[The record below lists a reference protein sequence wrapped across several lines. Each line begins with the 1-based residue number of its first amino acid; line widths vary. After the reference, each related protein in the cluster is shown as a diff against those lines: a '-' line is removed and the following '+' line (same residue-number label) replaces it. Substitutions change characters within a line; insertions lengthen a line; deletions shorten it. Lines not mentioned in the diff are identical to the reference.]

1 MAYGFFF
8 MASYPIVEA
17 GVMHA
22 VHDSVRGRAFGLWI
36 TIGGFIG
43 SLAHWLVGHWVE
55 GFGPRA
61 SQPETYYP
69 LYAGLA
75 LILVLS
81 LAGLPCLERV
91 QRLEHAPTDTTEPAR
106 ANPADSSLA
115 PRASE

>member
-36 TIGGFIG
+36 TIG
-43 SLAHWLVGHWVE
+43 AVHRQ
-55 GFGPRA
+55 PRA
-61 SQPETYYP
+61 LAGRALGGRFWPTGVRKPEDLLSALCRT
-69 LYAGLA
+69 GA

-91 QRLEHAPTDTTEPAR
+91 TTPGAR
-106 ANPADSSLA
+106 AN
-115 PRASE
+115 